1 FTLSQ
6 HERNVLS
13 KQRGWIY
20 EGVAW
25 HSHPNGG
32 TAVYRLYNGSNYEH
46 FYTSNRNEYNIR
58 GSQGWTK
65 EGIAWRS

>member
-1 FTLSQ
+1 MKVSLGTATLM
-6 HERNVLS
+6 
-13 KQRGWIY
+13 
-20 EGVAW
+20 
-25 HSHPNGG
+25 GG

-65 EGIAWRS
+65 EGIA